1 MILYNILH
9 DIYHVFDPFL
19 YFNLFIF
26 ELLQQV
32 LMCLGMSCFNLI
44 NKHSHRWDN
53 SHLRCHDRWWCVQHF
68 NCKSLRH
75 KICSDSF
82 QSERKAWA
90 CPCFGDNG
98 YTNPWARK
106 FTNAIHKYAQNPNK
120 TFWYTEN
127 MPTYV
132 KELEKRKNSHY
143 QWYCFFILNK
153 KTTLICI

>member
-53 SHLRCHDRWWCVQHF
+53 SHLRCHDR
-68 NCKSLRH
+68 
-75 KICSDSF
+75 
-82 QSERKAWA
+82 
-90 CPCFGDNG
+90 
-98 YTNPWARK
+98 
-106 FTNAIHKYAQNPNK
+106 
-120 TFWYTEN
+120 
-127 MPTYV
+127 
-132 KELEKRKNSHY
+132 
-143 QWYCFFILNK
+143 
-153 KTTLICI
+153 